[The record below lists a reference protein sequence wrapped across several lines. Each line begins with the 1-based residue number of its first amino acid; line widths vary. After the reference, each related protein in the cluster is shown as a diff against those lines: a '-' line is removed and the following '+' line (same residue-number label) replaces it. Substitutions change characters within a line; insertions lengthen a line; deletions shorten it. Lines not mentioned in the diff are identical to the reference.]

1 MHFQSTSRALRAKS
15 ELSAKARA
23 GPLGGA
29 SAKAAAERET
39 YAATEAQSTTA
50 RYNCIGWNSRK
61 VPTAPVDPESLRE
74 AASQFRIDNGVR
86 LEAILWP
93 YSNLPVHQQ
102 AVADAK
108 VSRSLALAVDVH
120 TPAVAL
126 RSRDNATPTACACSL
141 LPLVQLL
148 CCACSC
154 ATCDHAALAR
164 VVHSCH
170 GRIHMG
176 NACACVQLHA
186 QQVVAA
192 VMNDQVIRY
201 TVLEAAL
208 MRHHRAYPGSNSS
221 RQRNMLLR
229 NVRALRSLVLQAFGS
244 DGRAAANWRALRAF
258 LAPVQIIP
266 EASEPPG
273 DLEGAL
279 GLDTALQIV
288 DELGNTLS
296 ERDARQRAADDAAA
310 GFMLAKVLFRARR
323 AEEQVAQ
330 IQSDMSTG
338 EPDGA
343 FAQHALCFMHN

>member
-1 MHFQSTSRALRAKS
+1 
-15 ELSAKARA
+15 
-23 GPLGGA
+23 
-29 SAKAAAERET
+29 
-39 YAATEAQSTTA
+39 
-50 RYNCIGWNSRK
+50 
-61 VPTAPVDPESLRE
+61 
-74 AASQFRIDNGVR
+74 
-86 LEAILWP
+86 
-93 YSNLPVHQQ
+93 
-102 AVADAK
+102 
-108 VSRSLALAVDVH
+108 
-120 TPAVAL
+120 
-126 RSRDNATPTACACSL
+126 
-141 LPLVQLL
+141 
-148 CCACSC
+148 
-154 ATCDHAALAR
+154 
-164 VVHSCH
+164 
-170 GRIHMG
+170 
-176 NACACVQLHA
+176 
-186 QQVVAA
+186 
-192 VMNDQVIRY
+192 
-201 TVLEAAL
+201 
-208 MRHHRAYPGSNSS
+208 
-221 RQRNMLLR
+221 
-229 NVRALRSLVLQAFGS
+229 LQAFGS